1 MMIFVTTTDALTD
14 EKLYEKAYSLI
25 PEYRKTKADKM
36 KMYENK
42 LQTVTAGLLLNY
54 AVGKWSIKTGERDY
68 KTDENLYEKVDIIS
82 VIEANNQYFD
92 YEIAYNSQGK
102 PYFLSNREIFFNIS
116 HSSNYVACVIGDRP
130 VGIDIEKA
138 RKGRQNL
145 AKRFFDISEAEWI
158 KECDSDQRFFRIWT
172 LKEAYGKAIDES
184 LISGVEELAGK
195 GKYETGN
202 DVRIYISN
210 IKFDATYSYVA
221 TSNSH
226 ISMIRIYSIN
236 AITTQDDGMFR
247 SLKEWVQSLKKFST
261 QISESG
267 EMQRIRFFNE
277 QREIINTL

>member
-1 MMIFVTTTDALTD
+1 MIMMIFVTTTDALTD

-54 AVGKWSIKTGERDY
+54 AVGKLSIKTGERDY

-116 HSSNYVACVIGDRP
+116 HSSNYVVCAIGDKP
-130 VGIDIEKA
+130 VGIDIEGG

-145 AKRFFDISEAEWI
+145 ARRFFDRAESDWIEEAE
-158 KECDSDQRFFRIWT
+158 SDERFFRIWT
-172 LKEAYGKAIDES
+172 LKEAYGKATGQ
-184 LISGVEELAGK
+184 GVLDILDKIVYRLEK
-195 GKYETGN
+195 GKMKAYMCGLPQNFTIVEKE
-202 DVRIYISN
+202 V
-210 IKFDATYSYVA
+210 
-221 TSNSH
+221 
-226 ISMIRIYSIN
+226 
-236 AITTQDDGMFR
+236 DGF
-247 SLKEWVQSLKKFST
+247 SLSVIQL
-261 QISESG
+261 
-267 EMQRIRFFNE
+267 
-277 QREIINTL
+277 

>member
-1 MMIFVTTTDALTD
+1 MIMMIFVTTTDALTD

-102 PYFLSNREIFFNIS
+102 PYFLSFREIFFNIS
-116 HSSNYVACVIGDRP
+116 HSSNYVVCAIGDKP
-130 VGIDIEKA
+130 VGIDIEGG

-145 AKRFFDISEAEWI
+145 ARRFFDRAESDWIEEAE
-158 KECDSDQRFFRIWT
+158 SDERFFRIWT
-172 LKEAYGKAIDES
+172 LKEAYGKATGF
-184 LISGVEELAGK
+184 GVLEVLDKIVYILEQGK
-195 GKYETGN
+195 IKAYIGGIPQNFIIVEKKIGKF
-202 DVRIYISN
+202 RLS
-210 IKFDATYSYVA
+210 
-221 TSNSH
+221 
-226 ISMIRIYSIN
+226 
-236 AITTQDDGMFR
+236 AIQ
-247 SLKEWVQSLKKFST
+247 L
-261 QISESG
+261 
-267 EMQRIRFFNE
+267 
-277 QREIINTL
+277 

>member
-1 MMIFVTTTDALTD
+1 MMIFVTTTDSLTD

-25 PEYRKTKADKM
+25 PEYRRVKADKM
-36 KMYENK
+36 KMRENK

-54 AVGKWSIKTGERDY
+54 AVGKWSSRVNGEGDSVY
-68 KTDENLYEKVDIIS
+68 YENVDIFS
-82 VIEANNQYFD
+82 VMEANNQCFD

-172 LKEAYGKAIDES
+172 LKEAYGKATGQ
-184 LISGVEELAGK
+184 GVLDILDKIVYRLEK
-195 GKYETGN
+195 GKMKAYMCGLPQNFTIVE
-202 DVRIYISN
+202 
-210 IKFDATYSYVA
+210 KEFD
-221 TSNSH
+221 
-226 ISMIRIYSIN
+226 
-236 AITTQDDGMFR
+236 GF
-247 SLKEWVQSLKKFST
+247 SLSVIQL
-261 QISESG
+261 
-267 EMQRIRFFNE
+267 
-277 QREIINTL
+277 

>member
-1 MMIFVTTTDALTD
+1 MIMMIFVTTTDSLTD

-36 KMYENK
+36 KMRENK
-42 LQTVTAGLLLNY
+42 LKTVTAGLLLNY
-54 AVGKWSIKTGERDY
+54 AVGKWSIKTEERDY

-82 VIEANNQYFD
+82 LIEANNPYFD

-116 HSSNYVACVIGDRP
+116 HSSNYVACDRP

-172 LKEAYGKAIDES
+172 LKEAYGKATGQ
-184 LISGVEELAGK
+184 GVLDILDKIVYRLEK
-195 GKYETGN
+195 GKMKAYMCGLPQNFTIVE
-202 DVRIYISN
+202 
-210 IKFDATYSYVA
+210 KEFD
-221 TSNSH
+221 
-226 ISMIRIYSIN
+226 
-236 AITTQDDGMFR
+236 GF
-247 SLKEWVQSLKKFST
+247 SLSVIQL
-261 QISESG
+261 
-267 EMQRIRFFNE
+267 
-277 QREIINTL
+277 

>member
-1 MMIFVTTTDALTD
+1 MIMMIFVTTTDALTD

-54 AVGKWSIKTGERDY
+54 AVGKWSI

-172 LKEAYGKAIDES
+172 LKEAYGKATGQ
-184 LISGVEELAGK
+184 GVLDILDKIVYRLEK
-195 GKYETGN
+195 GKMKAYMCGLPQNFTIVEKE
-202 DVRIYISN
+202 V
-210 IKFDATYSYVA
+210 
-221 TSNSH
+221 
-226 ISMIRIYSIN
+226 
-236 AITTQDDGMFR
+236 DGF
-247 SLKEWVQSLKKFST
+247 SLSVIQL
-261 QISESG
+261 
-267 EMQRIRFFNE
+267 
-277 QREIINTL
+277 